1 MVVREQLHE
10 RPEARG
16 RRLIEVPG
24 YTSHVLVTTLAHDP
38 VKTWQ
43 FYNSRADSENRIK
56 ELSPSA

>member
-1 MVVREQLHE
+1 MHE